1 MARNAVGNK
10 VKVTINEIYW
20 YHSILLSLLFN
31 SIMQSVNMINMLH
44 EVFRMQ
50 FSIDRWAREESSP
63 SPVNS
68 APQGGGITM
77 NRIAGIDHITLCVE
91 NLDATEFLF
100 TKVLGF
106 EVIWSARGVGSD
118 KSSMDTVVVQRG
130 EARVALMRGRDK
142 TMKSQIN
149 EFIEKYGQGVQHFA
163 LEVDDI
169 DAVCREWEALGVQFS
184 GPVKEGRDGFGPLKQ
199 RFTYPLFPVSGLF
212 IELIQREHG
221 GEKAKTFVRSTVES
235 LYQDIEREQASGLS
249 RTIIDYNASLPA
261 SLAPMEKKPL
271 KRAS

>member
-1 MARNAVGNK
+1 
-10 VKVTINEIYW
+10 
-20 YHSILLSLLFN
+20 
-31 SIMQSVNMINMLH
+31 
-44 EVFRMQ
+44 
-50 FSIDRWAREESSP
+50 
-63 SPVNS
+63 
-68 APQGGGITM
+68 M

-106 EVIWSARGVGSD
+106 EVIWSARDVGSD

-130 EARVALMRGRDK
+130 AARVALMRGRDK

-235 LYQDIEREQASGLS
+235 LYRDIEREQASGLA
-249 RTIIDYNASLPA
+249 RTIIDYNASLP
-261 SLAPMEKKPL
+261 PMEKKPL